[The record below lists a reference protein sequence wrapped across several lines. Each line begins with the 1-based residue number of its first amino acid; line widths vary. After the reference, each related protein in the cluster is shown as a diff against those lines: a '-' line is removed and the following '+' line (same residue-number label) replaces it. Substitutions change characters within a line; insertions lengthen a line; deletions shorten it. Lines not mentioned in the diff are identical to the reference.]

1 VGDAEQMAATAVM
14 VGPLAAVSQPVVI
27 VSALAVV
34 TTELSAAD
42 ARWRS

>member
-1 VGDAEQMAATAVM
+1 MAATAVM
-14 VGPLAAVSQPVVI
+14 VGPFAAVGQPVVI
-27 VSALAVV
+27 VSALAGV